1 MKMGAFFRGLIGK
14 NEEKNSV
21 SKKLKPGDELLN
33 YLLIG
38 ILH

>member
-1 MKMGAFFRGLIGK
+1 MAAIFRGLIAE
-14 NEEKNSV
+14 NEEKNFV